1 MKQRK
6 VSVINVGIKASGKAK
21 IERQD
26 VEEVDE
32 SESEVEA
39 TTSTDELA
47 VKYRK
52 LEESHVVGKYVED
65 YDAMQ
70 NGTFCVIAKRFGT
83 YIIHRYN
90 DSKSLFMFYPD
101 SYVRYIA
108 IKIVTHQ
115 YPFVY
120 QK

>member
-6 VSVINVGIKASGKAK
+6 VSVINVGIKASGKTK

-70 NGTFCVIAKRFGT
+70 NGR
-83 YIIHRYN
+83 
-90 DSKSLFMFYPD
+90 LEM
-101 SYVRYIA
+101 
-108 IKIVTHQ
+108 IKIWPDYVNLTN
-115 YPFVY
+115 
-120 QK
+120 KSIRKMR